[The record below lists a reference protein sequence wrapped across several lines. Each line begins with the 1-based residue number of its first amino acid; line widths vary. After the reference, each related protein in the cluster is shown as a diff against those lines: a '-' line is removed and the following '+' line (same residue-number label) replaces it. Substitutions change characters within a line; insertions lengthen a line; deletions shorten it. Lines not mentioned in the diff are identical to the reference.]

1 MAGKFGIMNATAP
14 ASLKHQAQG
23 FLKRIGW
30 YERLKA
36 SRMYDLYWSFADPH
50 WIKDRMQEE
59 KFYRTVLSGFKRG
72 DVIFDIGANEGCKT
86 DIFLRLGAR
95 VVSVEPD
102 ESNVEIIR
110 GKFLKN
116 RIFRKPVT
124 VEAKAVS
131 DRIGSVP
138 MFVQAPGSALNT
150 LSPKWA
156 KTLKNDD
163 ARFSQ
168 HLEFAAEKTVETTTI
183 ENLIAQYGVP
193 FYIKIDVEG
202 HEVNVIRGLKRP
214 VPFLSF
220 EVNLPEFKEEGLEC
234 IRLLGGLV
242 SDGEFNYSSD
252 CGAGLEF
259 SSWMPRHKFL
269 DAFNECKKSSVEIF
283 WRTRESGNGYERD

>member
-1 MAGKFGIMNATAP
+1 
-14 ASLKHQAQG
+14 
-23 FLKRIGW
+23 
-30 YERLKA
+30 
-36 SRMYDLYWSFADPH
+36 MYDLYWSFADPH
-50 WIKDRMQEE
+50 WIKDRVQEE
-59 KFYRTVLSGFKRG
+59 KFYGAVLSGFKRG
-72 DVIFDIGANEGCKT
+72 NIIFDIGANEGCKT

-95 VVSVEPD
+95 VIAVEPD

-110 GKFLKN
+110 GKFLRN
-116 RIFRKPVT
+116 RIFPKPVKI
-124 VEAKAVS
+124 EAKAVS
-131 DRIGSVP
+131 DRIGNVP

-156 KTLKNDD
+156 KTLQNDD

-183 ENLIAQYGVP
+183 ENLIAVHGVP
-193 FYIKIDVEG
+193 YYIKIDVEG
-202 HEVNVIRGLKRP
+202 HEVNVLRGLKRP

-242 SDGEFNYSSD
+242 SDGEFNYSGD
-252 CGAGLEF
+252 CGMGLEF
-259 SSWMPRHKFL
+259 SSWMPRHKFA

-283 WRTRESGNGYERD
+283 WRTREG